1 MFNRIAETDV
11 LHIPYRGTGPAL
23 VDLIAGQTDMTFTD
37 VMTAIP
43 HLQEGRLKAIGVT
56 TDERSESLPEVP
68 TLEEEGLE
76 DYDVSVFFGVVG
88 PKGMDPEV
96 VQKLNSTF
104 VDVLN
109 EQEVR
114 DLLAAQDRKSTRLN
128 SSHVAISYAVF
139 CLKKKSQPCQ
149 VRC

>member
-1 MFNRIAETDV
+1 
-11 LHIPYRGTGPAL
+11 
-23 VDLIAGQTDMTFTD
+23 MTFRYIITGI
-37 VMTAIP
+37 T
-43 HLQEGRLKAIGVT
+43 HLKERRRKAICDT

-114 DLLAAQDRKSTRLN
+114 DLLAAQGIVEAEEDRKS
-128 SSHVAISYAVF
+128 VV
-139 CLKKKSQPCQ
+139 
-149 VRC
+149 